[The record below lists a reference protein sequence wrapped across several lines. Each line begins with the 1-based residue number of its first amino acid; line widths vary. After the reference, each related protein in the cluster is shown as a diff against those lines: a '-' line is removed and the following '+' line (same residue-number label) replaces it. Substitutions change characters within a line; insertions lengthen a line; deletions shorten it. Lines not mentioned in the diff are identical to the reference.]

1 MLEALISFIGN
12 FALFA
17 VLHVVGAGSFPK
29 PLSAKEEAQQ
39 LERMKNGSK
48 EARGILIEHNLRL
61 VAHIVK
67 KYYNVPCDSD
77 DLVSIGTIGLI
88 KAIDSYDTGKST
100 KLSSYASRCIEN
112 EILMYLRSRKKNAL
126 DISLDDTIDT
136 DKDGN
141 ALTLIDILAD
151 DADIPEQIAL
161 KLNSERVSAYLEKL
175 PERERSIIVMRY
187 GLGGEEPLTQKQIAS
202 MLGISRSYVSRIEK
216 KAVSALGEMFENQDI
231 NC

>member
-1 MLEALISFIGN
+1 MFEAILSFVGS

-29 PLSAKEEAQQ
+29 PLSNKEELRL
-39 LERMKNGSK
+39 LELMKNGDRS
-48 EARGILIEHNLRL
+48 ARSRLIEHNLRL

-67 KYYNVPCDSD
+67 KYYNVRADSD

-88 KAIDSYDTGKST
+88 KAVDSYDTSKST

-112 EILMYLRSRKKNAL
+112 EILMYLRSRRKNAL
-126 DISLDDTIDT
+126 DISLDETIDS

-151 DADIPEQIAL
+151 ETDISEQTAV
-161 KLNSERVSAYLEKL
+161 KLNSERASDYLKRL
-175 PERERSIIVMRY
+175 PERERNIITMRY
-187 GLGGEEPLTQKQIAS
+187 GLDGEEPLTQKEIAEH
-202 MLGISRSYVSRIEK
+202 LGISRSYVSRIEK
-216 KAVSALGEMFENQDI
+216 KAVNALAEMFGVKKL
-231 NC
+231 